1 MESSGKRSF
10 LFVSFDST
18 AVLNPFHSVETL
30 IKRAGFLEA
39 CFGVLRQWDNF
50 SGREAGY
57 DIKKLNAN
65 REKRINEVV
74 MWYHCITGE
83 VDS

>member
-1 MESSGKRSF
+1 MESSGKRSC

-18 AVLNPFHSVETL
+18 DVLNPVHSVETL

-57 DIKKLNAN
+57 DIKEKTNAK
-65 REKRINEVV
+65 REKNQRGRYVV
-74 MWYHCITGE
+74 SLYHW
-83 VDS
+83 